1 MPREAGMPIL
11 LCHSSFDDKISQQC
25 ALPEGK
31 KKLKKGQE
39 GTAICSDQEEC
50 SSEGWYQMHELVWQ
64 QNCSFPEIV
73 KEYQIPGVKGS
84 EGDCGAGGRM

>member
-1 MPREAGMPIL
+1 MTKSA
-11 LCHSSFDDKISQQC
+11 SSVLFQK
-25 ALPEGK
+25 GK
-31 KKLKKGQE
+31 KKKKKDQE

-64 QNCSFPEIV
+64 QNCRLPEIV

-84 EGDCGAGGRM
+84 QGDCGAGRRM